1 MKCRVEQSK
10 LNGVLSC
17 PPNKSYTHRAIFL
30 ASLVNGKSLIKNV
43 LRSRD
48 TNATIEICRQLGA
61 EITEAGSNLKIKGI
75 SKYEKDELTLD
86 ASNSGTTIRIAA
98 AISALRQSKTVLTGD
113 ESLVKRPM
121 RPLLDA
127 LESLGA
133 KCSSN
138 EGRPPLEITGKIIG
152 GEVSIPGNV
161 SSQFISALFI
171 AAPLTEKGI
180 SINISSELVSKPY
193 LDATIFTMK
202 KFGVDV
208 ETLAPYKKYHIAPQ
222 HYKHA
227 TVTIPSDFSSVA
239 LLLSAAVL
247 NGEDFTVKVSI
258 GELAQGDETVID
270 ILTQMGADVSL
281 NNNIIKVKCHDR
293 LSGGR
298 FDLSNTPDL
307 LPPLAILGLKCN
319 SPLEFYNVKHARF
332 KETDRIAILVRELKK
347 LGLEITEK
355 DDGMIIMPPT
365 SLRGAELDSEED
377 HRLFMAFC
385 IAGMYVGNCTIS
397 DPESVDVSYPSFVA
411 DMNHVGAKI
420 TTI

>member
-1 MKCRVEQSK
+1 MNCKVEQSR
-10 LNGVLSC
+10 LSGNISC
-17 PPNKSYTHRAIFL
+17 PSNKSYTHRAIFL
-30 ASLVNGKSLIKNV
+30 ASLVNGKSLVKNV

-61 EITEAGSNLKIKGI
+61 EITEAGNNLKVKGI
-75 SKYEKDELTLD
+75 SKFEEEELTLD
-86 ASNSGTTIRIAA
+86 ASNSGTTIRIAS
-98 AISALRQSKTVLTGD
+98 AISSLRNSKTILTGD

-121 RPLLDA
+121 KPLLDA

-133 KCSSN
+133 KCTSHD
-138 EGRPPLEITGKIIG
+138 GRPPLEITGPIKG
-152 GEVSIPGNV
+152 GEASIPGNV

-171 AAPLTEKGI
+171 AAPLTENGI
-180 SINISSELVSKPY
+180 TINISSELVSKPY
-193 LDATIFTMK
+193 LDATISTMK

-208 ETLAPYKKYHIAPQ
+208 DVITPYKKYHIAPQ
-222 HYKHA
+222 EYKH
-227 TVTIPSDFSSVA
+227 TTITIPSDFSSVA

-247 NGEDFTVKVSI
+247 VGEKLTVKVSI
-258 GELAQGDETVID
+258 GELAQGDEAIID
-270 ILTQMGADVSL
+270 ILGKLGVDVSL
-281 NNNIIKVKCHDR
+281 NNNAIKVVSPEK

-307 LPPLAILGLKCN
+307 LPPLAILGLKCG
-319 SPLEFYNVKHARF
+319 SPLELYNVKHARF

-355 DDGMIIMPPT
+355 EDGMIINPPT
-365 SLRGAELDSEED
+365 TLRGAELNSEED

-385 IAGMYVGNCTIS
+385 IAAMYVGNCTVS

-411 DMNHVGAKI
+411 DMNRVGAKI
-420 TTI
+420 KTI

>member
-75 SKYEKDELTLD
+75 SKYEKDELTLN

-98 AISALRQSKTVLTGD
+98 AISALRQAKTVLTGD

-152 GEVSIPGNV
+152 DRKSTRLN
-161 SSQFISALFI
+161 SS
-171 AAPLTEKGI
+171 
-180 SINISSELVSKPY
+180 
-193 LDATIFTMK
+193 
-202 KFGVDV
+202 
-208 ETLAPYKKYHIAPQ
+208 H
-222 HYKHA
+222 
-227 TVTIPSDFSSVA
+227 
-239 LLLSAAVL
+239 
-247 NGEDFTVKVSI
+247 
-258 GELAQGDETVID
+258 
-270 ILTQMGADVSL
+270 
-281 NNNIIKVKCHDR
+281 
-293 LSGGR
+293 
-298 FDLSNTPDL
+298 
-307 LPPLAILGLKCN
+307 
-319 SPLEFYNVKHARF
+319 
-332 KETDRIAILVRELKK
+332 
-347 LGLEITEK
+347 
-355 DDGMIIMPPT
+355 
-365 SLRGAELDSEED
+365 
-377 HRLFMAFC
+377 
-385 IAGMYVGNCTIS
+385 
-397 DPESVDVSYPSFVA
+397 
-411 DMNHVGAKI
+411 
-420 TTI
+420 